1 MPANETWSAS
11 EVEACVADYLSM
23 LTLEF
28 NGQKYNKAER
38 ARTLAARLDGR
49 TDKSVKYKWSNI
61 SAVMLEL
68 GYPSHPGYKPA
79 SNYQRLLVDEVAK
92 QLSDNDAVQSAVAAA
107 VSRPAVPPSAE
118 TLVGDFSWKEVSPP
132 ERADRGEPITQE
144 PKFRAVQR
152 DYLAQE
158 ARNRSLGLAGEVF
171 VAEVEARRLWD
182 AGKKTLSNKVDHVA
196 QSSGDGLGFDVLSF
210 ELDGTQRLIEVKTT
224 SFGKP
229 TPFFVTQNELL
240 RSEADAATYH
250 LYRLFDFRD
259 DPKAFI
265 LPGHIEDH
273 CHLDPATYLAKVV

>member
-1 MPANETWSAS
+1 MS
-11 EVEACVADYLSM
+11 EVEACVADYLNM

-38 ARTLAARLDGR
+38 ARALAARLDER
-49 TDKSVKYKWSNI
+49 TDKAVKYKWSNI

-68 GYPSHPGYKPA
+68 GYPPHPGYKPA
-79 SNYQRLLVDEVAK
+79 SNYQRILVDEVAK
-92 QLSDNDAVQSAVAAA
+92 QLSDNAEVQLAVEAA
-107 VSRPAVPPSAE
+107 VSRPAVAPSTE
-118 TLVGDFSWKEVSPP
+118 SLVGDISWKQVDPP
-132 ERADRGEPITQE
+132 ERTDRGEPITHE
-144 PKFRAVQR
+144 PQFRAVQR

-158 ARNRSLGLAGEVF
+158 ARNRSLGLAGETY

-182 AGKKTLSNKVDHVA
+182 AGKKTLSNKVEHVA

-210 ELDGTQRLIEVKTT
+210 ELDGQDRLIEVKTT

-229 TPFFVTQNELL
+229 TPFFVTRNELV
-240 RSEADAATYH
+240 RSKVDADRYH

-265 LPGHIEDH
+265 LSGHIEDH